1 MNLHSET
8 TGQGPELVLL
18 HGWGAHSGVWAGLR
32 DRLAE
37 NFRVTCIDLPG
48 HGNSPY
54 QAQAMDSLP
63 ALAEAVLAIAPLN
76 ASWLGWSL
84 GGLVA
89 QQAAVLEPG
98 RIEKLILLAS
108 TPSFVVRDG
117 WSNAVDVAVFEAFY
131 QDLLGDAQ
139 ATLLRFIALQTRGS
153 RQAADDARMLKRV
166 LLQPLPDSDALQAGL
181 NLLRQA
187 DMREQVGMIS
197 APTLLLA
204 GARDTLLPKRAL
216 AEMAGLFPNAGFE
229 IIDKAGHA
237 PFLSHRDETLNAI
250 NTFMMSVHNTGQ
262 QHV

>member
-1 MNLHSET
+1 MKLYSET
-8 TGQGPELVLL
+8 TGQGPDLVLL

-32 DRLAE
+32 DRLAK
-37 NFRVTCIDLPG
+37 NFRVTSIDLPG

-54 QAQAMDSLP
+54 QAKTMDSLP
-63 ALAEAVLAIAPLN
+63 AVAEAVLAIAPLN

-108 TPSFVVRDG
+108 TPSFVVRAG
-117 WSNAVDVAVFEAFY
+117 WSNAVEMTVFEGFY
-131 QDLLGDAQ
+131 QDLLRDAQ

-153 RQAADDARMLKRV
+153 RQAAEDARMLKCV
-166 LLQPLPDSDALQAGL
+166 LLEVLPDSNALQAGL

-187 DMREQVGMIS
+187 DMREKAALIC
-197 APTLLLA
+197 APTLLVA
-204 GARDTLLPKRAL
+204 GARDTLLPKHAL
-216 AEMAGLFPNAGFE
+216 TEMLGLFPNAKLE
-229 IIDKAGHA
+229 VIDKAGHA
-237 PFLSHRDETLNAI
+237 PFLSHPDETLNAI
-250 NTFMMSVHNTGQ
+250 NTFMMGAHTTGQ